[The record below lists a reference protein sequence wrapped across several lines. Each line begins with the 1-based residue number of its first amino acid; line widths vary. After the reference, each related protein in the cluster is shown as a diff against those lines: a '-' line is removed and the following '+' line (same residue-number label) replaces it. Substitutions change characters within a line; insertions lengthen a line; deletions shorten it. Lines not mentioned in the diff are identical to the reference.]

1 VIDAPTYSVG
11 ELARRI
17 GYALEDAFPD
27 DVWVTGEI
35 SGLNRSR
42 GGHVYFDLCEPA
54 AEPGQQPVATIPV
67 ALFKMNKDVVN
78 KLLKRAGI
86 SRMDNGMQ
94 VRLRGVVAFYERTGR
109 LQLRMTSIDPT
120 YTLGAL
126 TADRDR
132 VLRLLQAEGVLD
144 RNSKLAL
151 PLVPLEIGLL
161 TSAGSAAYHDFVH
174 ELERSGYAW
183 QVRLVDTPVQGAG
196 ADARIEAGLRLL
208 AARGV
213 PLIALVRGG
222 GSRVDLA
229 VFDTERVARAIA
241 LLDVPVLT
249 GIGHEIDRSVADDV
263 AHTAYKTPTACAAGL
278 VEQVTAFLGRV
289 ERAWDDIAA
298 CSKRSLD
305 RNDRHVR
312 VLAEHCLRATLSSLA
327 LHEVRISNL
336 ADRMHRDT
344 ERALGRAGSRLDR
357 DQGRLVAD
365 ANRHVR
371 AAVTRID
378 DAASTLT
385 VRSPRVVA
393 AAERDL
399 ATLEARV
406 RAFDPVR
413 VLNRGFSLTRR
424 NDGSLLRSA
433 AEAAPGDELTT
444 MLADGEVRSSVF
456 AVDVPP
462 VED

>member
-1 VIDAPTYSVG
+1 MIDAPTYSVG

-42 GGHVYFDLCEPA
+42 GGHVYFDLTEPA
-54 AEPGQQPVATIPV
+54 PDPGQPPVAAIPV

-86 SRMDNGMQ
+86 ARMDNGMQ
-94 VRLRGVVAFYERTGR
+94 VRIRGVVAFYERTGR

-126 TADRDR
+126 TADRDQ
-132 VLRLLQAEGVLD
+132 VLRALQADGLLD
-144 RNSKLAL
+144 RNSKLPL

-183 QVRLVDTPVQGAG
+183 QVSLVDTPVQGAG
-196 ADARIEAGLRLL
+196 ADARIEAGLHLL

-213 PLIALVRGG
+213 PLVALVRGG

-229 VFDTERVARAIA
+229 VFDTARVARAIA
-241 LLDVPVLT
+241 LLDAPVLT

-278 VEQVTAFLGRV
+278 VEHVTGFLARV
-289 ERAWDDIAA
+289 ERAWTGITA
-298 CSKRSLD
+298 CSRRSLD
-305 RNDRHVR
+305 RHDRHVR
-312 VLAEHCLRATLSSLA
+312 VLAEHCLRATRGSIA
-327 LHEVRISNL
+327 LHEVRITNL
-336 ADRMHRDT
+336 ADRMQRDT
-344 ERALGRAGSRLDR
+344 DRGLDRATSRLDR

-371 AAVTRID
+371 AAAARVD
-378 DAASTLT
+378 DAAATLT
-385 VRSPRVVA
+385 ARSPRVLA

-399 ATLEARV
+399 ATVEARV

-413 VLNRGFSLTRR
+413 VLSRGFSLTRR
-424 NDGSLLRSA
+424 ADGALLRSA
-433 AEAAPGDELTT
+433 HDAARGDELTT
-444 MLADGEVRSSVF
+444 VLADGEVRSAVF
-456 AVDVPP
+456 AVEDRP